1 MIPLLRYY
9 KFISLW
15 TIYWKF
21 YKWYSVYQS
30 WKKSLKYI
38 ESYARIC
45 SPEKLTLE
53 STLAKSRLLADDK
66 VDSKPQHIF

>member
-1 MIPLLRYY
+1 MPRGIKR
-9 KFISLW
+9 
-15 TIYWKF
+15 
-21 YKWYSVYQS
+21 KWEN
-30 WKKSLKYI
+30 I
-38 ESYARIC
+38 ARIC